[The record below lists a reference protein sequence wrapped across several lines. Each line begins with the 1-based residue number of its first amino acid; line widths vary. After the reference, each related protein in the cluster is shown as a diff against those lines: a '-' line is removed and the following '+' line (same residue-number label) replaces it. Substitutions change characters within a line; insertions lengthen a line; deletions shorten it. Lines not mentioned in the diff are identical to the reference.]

1 MKTEEIQRNN
11 TINYDL
17 FLLDQQ
23 YKVDSNLINYID
35 QAQNFYNSKQY
46 PNENFNNMI
55 RVTMNIC
62 SFSAQIK
69 ASKICGTPIYLAFTA
84 DNMDTD
90 CNALSQFDKYN
101 CNKLHLEAN
110 NYQAALNGYVNGTEI
125 TFIRWDPDDTSYKGI
140 YKGGLVEEHIDLRN
154 FAVANPYIQDI
165 QNQEWV
171 MFWEDFSVAGLYDM
185 LEGKDKEEIKHKKKL
200 ILDDVIRGQE
210 DYKDTNSINTARAT
224 MFTRFFRVDGEVYF
238 MCSTKSVDIF
248 EFPHPLSMKLG
259 KSRIKEV
266 LREYKERMEKDI
278 PPEEN
283 LETVADYKIDYEDL
297 VMCATEKD
305 EFSDKEYKEAK
316 EKFSLYPFAKYTP
329 FARNR
334 SFYGRSD
341 IDQMIPIQKA
351 INFSYS
357 MTLKCME
364 NNAYN
369 KIIVKPDAL
378 QGQVVTN
385 EPSQVLT
392 DFSGFTNQW
401 GIKFAESQPMP
412 NGLLDSAE
420 RMFNLTRTVYGFSDV
435 MDGSITNQDMSG
447 YMLQQMIKQS
457 NTSIEQ
463 QQKLFWVYNE
473 EKAYIRLMY
482 YKHYVDEAKYT
493 YELTDSELEGEEQ
506 AQQALLQKVN
516 GNPQEGVAPQDL
528 MTMQGQD
535 PQMVKEMLSKP
546 VHRTRIGTLKNEDI
560 WGVNFDICIDAEQG
574 VLDSQLVEQQ
584 FFDNLV
590 LNGGMQNI
598 DPDVLNMYLQASPNV
613 SQRAKTSLKNVI
625 ENRKNS
631 ELQQMKSKYQE
642 LLGKTN
648 EIMTYAK
655 KLESA
660 LGANTQYLK
669 NLQSEFKDK
678 INNSNT
684 VISALSKELDKY
696 RGNTGKSEGVSV
708 GEVRSNNSRGIG
720 GSVQLPEQ

>member
-1 MKTEEIQRNN
+1 MEESQRRT

-17 FLLDQQ
+17 FRLDEQF
-23 YKVDSNLINYID
+23 KNDSNLVAYID

-69 ASKICGTPIYLAFTA
+69 ASKICGTPIYLAYTA

-101 CNKLHLEAN
+101 CNKMHLEAN

-125 TFIRWDPDDTSYKGI
+125 TFIRWDADDTSYKGI

-154 FAVANPYIQDI
+154 FAVANPYIQDL
-165 QNQEWV
+165 QNQQWV
-171 MFWEDFSVAGLYDM
+171 MFWEDFAVGALVD
-185 LEGKDKEEIKHKKKL
+185 LIEGKNKKEKEEKKKL
-200 ILDDVIRGQE
+200 ILQDIINGRE
-210 DYKDTNSINTARAT
+210 DYKDTSSINHAMVTLY
-224 MFTRFFRVDGEVYF
+224 TRFFRVKGEVYF

-248 EFPHPLSMKLG
+248 EFPHPLSKKLG
-259 KSRIKEV
+259 KSIIKEV
-266 LREYKERMEKDI
+266 VEEYLERAKKDI
-278 PPEEN
+278 SDEEKELN
-283 LETVADYKIDYEDL
+283 KVDDYKIDYED
-297 VMCATEKD
+297 VIMCLTEKG
-305 EFSDKEYKEAK
+305 EFTNKDYQNEK

-341 IDQMIPIQKA
+341 IDQMIPVQKA
-351 INFSYS
+351 INFAYS

-369 KIIVKPDAL
+369 KIIAKPDAL
-378 QGQVVTN
+378 QGQVITN
-385 EPSQVLT
+385 EPSQIIT

-435 MDGSITNQDMSG
+435 MDGSISNQDMSG

-493 YELTDSELEGEEQ
+493 YELSDAEVEGQEQ
-506 AQQALLQKVN
+506 AQAQLAERKEQNPN
-516 GNPQEGVAPQDL
+516 GDL
-528 MTMQGQD
+528 ISLFKEDQGEVD
-535 PQMVKEMLSKP
+535 RKLNTP
-546 VHRTRIGTLKNEDI
+546 VHKTRIGTLKNEDI

-598 DPDVLNMYLQASPNV
+598 DPEVLNMYLQASPNV
-613 SQRAKTSLKNVI
+613 SQRAKTSLKRVI
-625 ENRKNS
+625 ENRKHS
-631 ELQQMKSKYQE
+631 LLEQYKAQYQE
-642 LLGKTN
+642 LLTKSQ
-648 EIMTYAK
+648 EIINYAK
-655 KLESA
+655 KLESIV
-660 LGANTQYLK
+660 GAQSKYVK
-669 NLQSEFKDK
+669 NLQNEFKGRVDNDN
-678 INNSNT
+678 IMIQSLQN
-684 VISALSKELDKY
+684 ELGKY
-696 RGNTGKSEGVSV
+696 RQPNGNAVTQ
-708 GEVRSNNSRGIG
+708 GELKSNNSRGIA
-720 GSVQLPEQ
+720 GSTLGVPEQ